1 MSEPEKK
8 KYPKSEKRKRTK
20 FIRARVSEAE
30 QKEFLRRCNAAELS
44 AGDYIRVKC
53 LDAEPLRKPAKR
65 RVDEELMAQ
74 ALHQIGQLG
83 KGLNNVN
90 QVAKSLNTT
99 MMQPDVTGR
108 DMVNTLKFHEKNLLQ
123 IYETVQEFRSL
134 IRQTLLN
141 HDPTG

>member
-1 MSEPEKK
+1 MPESTKK

-20 FIRARVSEAE
+20 FIRARVTEAE
-30 QKEFLRRCNAAELS
+30 QKEFLRRCTAAELS
-44 AGDYIRVKC
+44 AGDYIRSRC

-99 MMQPDVTGR
+99 MMQPDVTGS
-108 DMVNTLKFHEKNLLQ
+108 DMVKTIAFHEENLAQ
-123 IYETVQEFRSL
+123 VYEAIQEFRSL
-134 IRQTLLN
+134 IRQILLN